1 MYMLYRYLFLP
12 KHCSESKWERLCLY
26 GTKNYKEM
34 STEKRR
40 RLHGMLQEGWE
51 GLKIKHRHLSIVLKQ
66 ATHWLCLMLLLA
78 INLITR
84 CFLGVFFR
92 LTWSCQSYTYWGRF
106 EFQNSAMQGHCLRD
120 TLKLYRQTSYQ
131 NFFLSKNLVTYLIR
145 RVSISNISQRVTYRI
160 ITQYFRNIW
169 QNDSAG

>member
-66 ATHWLCLMLLLA
+66 ATHWLCLMLLL
-78 INLITR
+78 LVSYQ
-84 CFLGVFFR
+84 FDHKVFFGCLLSSYMVMPILHTLR
-92 LTWSCQSYTYWGRF
+92 SVWISKDSFLYFLFNYFVFLAIQSKPCTQKQWHAR
-106 EFQNSAMQGHCLRD
+106 AM
-120 TLKLYRQTSYQ
+120 
-131 NFFLSKNLVTYLIR
+131 
-145 RVSISNISQRVTYRI
+145 SQRHSKTFAKPPI
-160 ITQYFRNIW
+160 RNFLEVF
-169 QNDSAG
+169 

>member
-1 MYMLYRYLFLP
+1 MYKLYRYLFLP

-106 EFQNSAMQGHCLRD
+106 GFQKIPFYFSFLKYFCVSVYSKQAVYSKTVACKGD
-120 TLKLYRQTSYQ
+120 VSKTL
-131 NFFLSKNLVTYLIR
+131 
-145 RVSISNISQRVTYRI
+145 
-160 ITQYFRNIW
+160 
-169 QNDSAG
+169 

>member
-1 MYMLYRYLFLP
+1 MYKLYRYLFLP

-84 CFLGVFFR
+84 CFWVSSFVLHGHANLTHIEVGLDFKIFPFKKYVVF
-92 LTWSCQSYTYWGRF
+92 LSIQSKLCTLVFLIIDQAPNNHPGH
-106 EFQNSAMQGHCLRD
+106 QNSGFSWAMAQ
-120 TLKLYRQTSYQ
+120 
-131 NFFLSKNLVTYLIR
+131 
-145 RVSISNISQRVTYRI
+145 I
-160 ITQYFRNIW
+160 II
-169 QNDSAG
+169 

>member
-92 LTWSCQSYTYWGRF
+92 LTWSCQSYTHWGRF
-106 EFQNSAMQGHCLRD
+106 GFQKIPFYISFLIILCFWLFKASRVLKTVACKGD
-120 TLKLYRQTSYQ
+120 VSKTL
-131 NFFLSKNLVTYLIR
+131 
-145 RVSISNISQRVTYRI
+145 
-160 ITQYFRNIW
+160 
-169 QNDSAG
+169 

>member
-66 ATHWLCLMLLLA
+66 ATHWLCLMLLL
-78 INLITR
+78 LVSYQ
-84 CFLGVFFR
+84 FDHKVFFGC
-92 LTWSCQSYTYWGRF
+92 LLSSYMVMPILHTLRSVWISKDSFLFFLFKIFLCFCLFKASRVLKNSGLQGR
-106 EFQNSAMQGHCLRD
+106 CLKD
-120 TLKLYRQTSYQ
+120 TLKLLT
-131 NFFLSKNLVTYLIR
+131 NLRSEI
-145 RVSISNISQRVTYRI
+145 
-160 ITQYFRNIW
+160 F
-169 QNDSAG
+169 